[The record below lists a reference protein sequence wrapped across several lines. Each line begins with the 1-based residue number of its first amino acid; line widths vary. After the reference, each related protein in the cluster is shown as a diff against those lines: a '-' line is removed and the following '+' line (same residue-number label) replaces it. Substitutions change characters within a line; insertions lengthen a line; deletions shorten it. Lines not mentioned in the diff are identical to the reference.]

1 MIFFLYFFYLLK
13 GCFYD
18 IFILQLGG
26 LEVNIFM
33 SIRKSF
39 AISSSILIFLLIVAL
54 VFLYSGKSLVNRENL
69 SDYIED
75 AEILNMDVNVIFNL
89 EESGITLKEKIY
101 QLGLESNI
109 PENVL
114 EDIIS
119 SKEINI
125 IFGDFFSNTINY
137 LVNGLNKPQLS
148 NDSINKLIEVAN
160 ISLEDHINLMMEQ
173 EQLEEYVRNF
183 CNKLTDIV
191 PERYEVIGD
200 LPITSIQMFLNF
212 DQTYLY
218 LVIII
223 LLVIIMFCL
232 WSIYKPI
239 KYLAIPMI
247 VSGVMFAILGS
258 MNNFINDYVI
268 SNLEGLKPLISP
280 LITILLTVIFKN
292 GVLISFSG
300 IFLLII
306 YVVINRIVINSHKT
320 K

>member
-1 MIFFLYFFYLLK
+1 M
-13 GCFYD
+13 
-18 IFILQLGG
+18 
-26 LEVNIFM
+26 NIFM
-33 SIRKSF
+33 SIRKAF
-39 AISSSILIFLLIVAL
+39 AISSSILIFLLIIAL

-114 EDIIS
+114 EDIIR

-137 LVNGLNKPQLS
+137 LVNGLDKPQLS

-160 ISLEDHINLMMEQ
+160 ISLENHINLIMEQ
-173 EQLEEYVRNF
+173 ERLEEYVRIF

-218 LVIII
+218 LIIII

-247 VSGVMFAILGS
+247 VSGVMFAVLGS

-280 LITILLTVIFKN
+280 LVTILLTVIFKN
-292 GVLISFSG
+292 GVLVSFSG
-300 IFLLII
+300 IFLLIV
-306 YVVINRIVINSHKT
+306 YVVINRIAINNHKT

>member
-1 MIFFLYFFYLLK
+1 M
-13 GCFYD
+13 
-18 IFILQLGG
+18 
-26 LEVNIFM
+26 NIFM
-33 SIRKSF
+33 SIRKAF
-39 AISSSILIFLLIVAL
+39 AISSSILIFLLIIAL

-114 EDIIS
+114 EDIIR

-137 LVNGLNKPQLS
+137 LVNGLDKPQLS

-160 ISLEDHINLMMEQ
+160 ISLENHINLIMEQ
-173 EQLEEYVRNF
+173 AQLEEYVRIF

-218 LVIII
+218 LIIII

-247 VSGVMFAILGS
+247 VSGVMFAVLGS

-280 LITILLTVIFKN
+280 LVTILLTVIFKN
-292 GVLISFSG
+292 GVLVSFSG
-300 IFLLII
+300 IFLLIV
-306 YVVINRIVINSHKT
+306 YVVINRIAINNHKT

>member
-1 MIFFLYFFYLLK
+1 M
-13 GCFYD
+13 
-18 IFILQLGG
+18 
-26 LEVNIFM
+26 NIFM

-101 QLGLESNI
+101 QLGLETNI

-232 WSIYKPI
+232 WSIYNPI

>member
-1 MIFFLYFFYLLK
+1 MLK
-13 GCFYD
+13 AYFYD

-26 LEVNIFM
+26 LEVNIFI
-33 SIRKSF
+33 SIRKAF
-39 AISSSILIFLLIVAL
+39 AISSSILIFLLIIAL

-89 EESGITLKEKIY
+89 EESGITLREKIY

-114 EDIIS
+114 EDIIR

-137 LVNGLNKPQLS
+137 LVNGLDKPQLS

-160 ISLEDHINLMMEQ
+160 ISLENHINLIMEQ
-173 EQLEEYVRNF
+173 EQLEEYVRIF

-218 LVIII
+218 LIIII

-247 VSGVMFAILGS
+247 VSGVMFAVLGS

-280 LITILLTVIFKN
+280 LVTILLTVIFKN
-292 GVLISFSG
+292 GVLVSFSG
-300 IFLLII
+300 IFLLIV
-306 YVVINRIVINSHKT
+306 YVVINRIAINNHKT

>member
-1 MIFFLYFFYLLK
+1 MLK
-13 GCFYD
+13 AYFYD

-33 SIRKSF
+33 SIRKAF
-39 AISSSILIFLLIVAL
+39 AISSSILIFLLIIAL

-89 EESGITLKEKIY
+89 EESGITLREKIY

-114 EDIIS
+114 EDIIR

-137 LVNGLNKPQLS
+137 LVNGLDKPQLS

-160 ISLEDHINLMMEQ
+160 ISLENHINLIMEQ
-173 EQLEEYVRNF
+173 EQLEEYVRIF

-218 LVIII
+218 LIIII

-247 VSGVMFAILGS
+247 VSGVMFAVLGS

-280 LITILLTVIFKN
+280 LVTILLTVIFKN
-292 GVLISFSG
+292 GVLVSFSG
-300 IFLLII
+300 IFLLIV
-306 YVVINRIVINSHKT
+306 YVVINRIAINNHKT